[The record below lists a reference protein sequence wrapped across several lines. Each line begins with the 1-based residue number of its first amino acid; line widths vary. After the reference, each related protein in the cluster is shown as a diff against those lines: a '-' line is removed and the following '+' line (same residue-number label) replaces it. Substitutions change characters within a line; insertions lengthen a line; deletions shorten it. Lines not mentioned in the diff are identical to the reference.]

1 MEKFEKEKNA
11 LRELFRFQKL
21 CVLSTLNERHPYVNL
36 IGFYVND
43 NLDEIVFATYRSTRK
58 FSNIS
63 ENSNV
68 SVLIDS
74 RSNRD
79 ADFQTAIAATAIG
92 VAEEVT
98 GIDRDRLQSLFL
110 KKHPLLHDFVTSP
123 SCALMRINVERYIL
137 VNKFQNVVE
146 LHIK

>member
-1 MEKFEKEKNA
+1 MEKFEKEKNT
-11 LRELFRFQKL
+11 LRELFSFQKL
-21 CVLSTLNERHPYVNL
+21 CVLSTLNERQPYVNL

-63 ENSNV
+63 ANSHV

-110 KKHPLLHDFVTSP
+110 KKYPHLHDFVTSP
-123 SCALMRINVERYIL
+123 SCALMRINVERYII
-137 VNKFQNVVE
+137 VNKFQHVVD

>member
-11 LRELFRFQKL
+11 LRELFRVQKL

-43 NLDEIVFATYRSTRK
+43 DLNEIIFATYRSTRK
-58 FSNIS
+58 FSNITL
-63 ENSNV
+63 NSNV

-79 ADFQTAIAATAIG
+79 VDFQTAIAATAIG
-92 VAEEVT
+92 AAKEVS
-98 GIDRDRLQSLFL
+98 GNERNRLQSLFL
-110 KKHPLLHDFVTSP
+110 KKYPHLCDFVSSP
-123 SCALMRINVERYIL
+123 DCALMRIKVERYII
-137 VNKFQNVVE
+137 VNEFQNVVE
-146 LHIK
+146 MKIK